1 MSLHQGVSAR
11 VPIPTPSVS
20 DVRGAGE
27 CNAKRGLQHV
37 GNEAFRPPNGT
48 HAKLCGQ
55 GPRAEAA
62 AACRLP
68 RARAQTQHAICNLHA
83 AEQVL
88 FGRGASAPGRSRA
101 ATASA

>member
-1 MSLHQGVSAR
+1 MRFTQESRLVGFSWRSFAR
-11 VPIPTPSVS
+11 AEFRQRCLRAPNVP
-20 DVRGAGE
+20 
-27 CNAKRGLQHV
+27 
-37 GNEAFRPPNGT
+37 

-62 AACRLP
+62 AACGLP
-68 RARAQTQHAICNLHA
+68 RARAQTQHVICNLHD